1 MLKNNVAR
9 SEMLKEIN
17 TQVMDELKQAM
28 LFSQNSL
35 EPAVEDIQKYV
46 YAK

>member
-1 MLKNNVAR
+1 M
-9 SEMLKEIN
+9 E
-17 TQVMDELKQAM
+17 ELKQAV

-35 EPAVEDIQKYV
+35 EPSVEDIRKYV